1 MHMQPQ
7 SESAQPTRHVRTPEW
22 AAGALADALAQAQL
36 AQAPMVVEAAAR
48 GWEAPVLVLVLA
60 EAEKQA
66 RALVEAGA
74 EAGAEANAEMQRKAH
89 PVTYSEVLADP
100 ELEKIISSME
110 QYHHD
115 LARDLWRHKQYWW
128 FIQIIAPITRLPQEV
143 LHQILLIIIDNA
155 NDSPLFLMQVCKL
168 WYNTVTGIWASLN
181 LRTTTPRGAVLRK
194 LERNQ
199 WRLDVVVDT
208 ESDRGDFTPPEGAYQ
223 AIIAAIQAASRWRS
237 LVIETFPSQTDIPE
251 HLVNSGLHQCSGAV
265 MSRLGTFTI
274 KCPCEMSPLLEHL
287 LRILGTTA
295 SRELTKVQINSANV
309 ISFLVPTY
317 SPIFRS
323 VTVLSLDA
331 PGLPNPVDLLPH
343 LHQLESLTAS
353 HLPLPVYHNSAI
365 LPFVHTLRHLKLR
378 SVSIQWMSGRTFHV
392 LETCA
397 LILPLHRHV
406 LHTFCTTL
414 PNCKHLS
421 FEGHPLDILEGVS
434 AHNLPHLSVM
444 SSCSYNPQG
453 SRQLVR
459 FSSHTLR
466 QNRLMPRSLHI
477 SIEATTQAWIKA
489 LAFMS
494 NLEELVI
501 HGAQPS
507 SLGVEVLQSLVVRPV
522 QADNLGTTSAPVGQN
537 TPACPSL
544 KQFGIRY
551 RRWLRP
557 TEDFDLIPEF
567 MSIIRSRQQSKCSLQ
582 SFRIWRSSN
591 QKDPLELIE
600 RSRISLKGFEC
611 LANVS
616 AMKGGNLLELVA
628 SRLLE
633 VFGKSS
639 TTCSK

>member
-1 MHMQPQ
+1 
-7 SESAQPTRHVRTPEW
+7 
-22 AAGALADALAQAQL
+22 
-36 AQAPMVVEAAAR
+36 MVLEAAAR

-66 RALVEAGA
+66 QALVEAGA
-74 EAGAEANAEMQRKAH
+74 EANAETQTEVH
-89 PVTYSEVLADP
+89 PATYSDVLADP
-100 ELEKIISSME
+100 KLEKIIYSMG
-110 QYHHD
+110 QHHHE
-115 LARDLWRHKQYWW
+115 LARDLWRHSQHWW
-128 FIQIIAPITRLPQEV
+128 FIQIIAPITRLPREV

-155 NDSPLFLMQVCKL
+155 SDSPLVLLQVCKH
-168 WYNTVTGIWASLN
+168 WYNIVTNIWASLN
-181 LRTTTPRGAVLRK
+181 LGTTTPRSAVTRK
-194 LERNQ
+194 LERSR

-223 AIIAAIQAASRWRS
+223 AIFAAIQAASRWRS
-237 LVIETFPSQTDIPE
+237 LVVETFPSQIDLPE
-251 HLVNSGLHQCSGAV
+251 LLVNSGLQQCSGAV
-265 MSRLGTFTI
+265 MSRLGTFRI
-274 KCPCEMSPLLEHL
+274 KCSCEMSPLLERL

-295 SRELTKVQINSANV
+295 SRELTKIQINSANV
-309 ISFLVPTY
+309 ISFLLPTY
-317 SPIFRS
+317 SSIFRS

-353 HLPLPVYHNSAI
+353 HLPLPVYHNGAN

-378 SVSIQWMSGRTFHV
+378 CVSIQWMSGRTFHA
-392 LETCA
+392 LETCV
-397 LILPLHRHV
+397 LIFPLHRHV

-434 AHNLPHLSVM
+434 ARNLPHLSVM
-444 SSCSYNPQG
+444 SSCSYNPRG

-459 FSSHTLR
+459 FSSHALR
-466 QNRLMPRSLHI
+466 QNRLMPRFLHI
-477 SIEATTQAWIKA
+477 SIEATTQAWTKA

-501 HGAQPS
+501 HGARPS
-507 SLGVEVLQSLVVRPV
+507 SLGVKVLQSLVVHPV
-522 QADNLGTTSAPVGQN
+522 QAGNIGTTSAPVGRN
-537 TPACPSL
+537 PPACPLL

-591 QKDPLELIE
+591 QKDPLDLIE
-600 RSRISLKGFEC
+600 GSRISLKGFER

-633 VFGKSS
+633 VSGKSS
-639 TTCSK
+639 TTCSKCSHDKFAEQ